1 MRVFLI
7 ACLAVVVL
15 AIAALYMLGSVQEP
29 TGVAYSTGATRTDPS
44 WSWREPISATPAPQN
59 ASMSMSKTSDASASD
74 CLRASSWTYIR
85 TDFAGTPTADPIC
98 H

>member
-7 ACLAVVVL
+7 ACLATVVL
-15 AIAALYMLGSVQEP
+15 AVAALYVLGSVQEP

-44 WSWREPISATPAPQN
+44 WSWREPVSYATSAPQN
-59 ASMSMSKTSDASASD
+59 ASMSKMSDTSAKDCRSAGT
-74 CLRASSWTYIR
+74 WTYMR